1 MRTDPSSTQAPE
13 PAAAATNSRHLR
25 RMIGLTRPHRKMLA
39 IGIGAAMIAAA
50 FHAASLS
57 GMLPILQIMVADEG
71 LHAWVDRNTASQR
84 IGADLALHTPK
95 KDRPID
101 FRDIR
106 PVVVRNLYE
115 NSPLVELRI
124 HNGDPIISLD
134 GERLDGNDW
143 LQRVAA
149 SPSGTTIEFQ
159 TLTDSGADSVS
170 ETHELTLAEPGFLWR
185 IGRTLA
191 SYVPRPGPG
200 ESQLGT
206 LVYILLAVV
215 GIALMGSVFR
225 FIAEYCTMVAVL
237 RSVMD
242 LRRQLYGK
250 VLKMPMSFFDR
261 DVSDTVSRFIQDTQE
276 IQRGL
281 QTLFG
286 RMTREPAK
294 AFFLFSAAMIL
305 DWRITIT
312 VAVVSPWIILLFWAV
327 GRKVRKANKR
337 LLRGWGRMVGALEAT
352 FRGIAVVKA
361 YTAENTERIR
371 FWNIDRRMLA
381 QQLRMAWLDALIGP
395 ALQVLTVVAASAGL
409 LWLASEVLAGRVE
422 RAAFA
427 TLSILLAA
435 MFDPIRKA
443 ANVYNKLQRAM
454 AGAERIYGV
463 IDAPEEA
470 EQLDGAVKLPPL
482 ERQIQFRDVTF
493 VYAGADRPAL
503 DRVNLTLNRGETVA
517 IVGPN
522 GSGKTTLINHL
533 LRFYDPQ
540 QGEIL
545 FDDVN
550 ITTATLRSLRQQ
562 IALVTQ
568 DPVIFAISISD
579 NVAYGSRHGTQEDVL
594 HAARQAFADDF
605 IRLME
610 DGYDTVPGD
619 LGRTMSG
626 GQRQRIAIARAVY
639 RDTPILIFD
648 EATSQVDSES
658 EQKIQTALKELAKDR
673 TTLIVAHRLSTIRF
687 ADRIVLM
694 DMGRIADTGTHDEL
708 FQRSPL
714 YRALCETQFVDMNG
728 SQSQPLAPK

>member
-1 MRTDPSSTQAPE
+1 MRIEPSSRPTPE
-13 PAAAATNSRHLR
+13 SANGATSSHNLR
-25 RMIGLTRPHRKMLA
+25 RMVGLVRPHRKMLA
-39 IGIGAAMIAAA
+39 IGIGAAIIAAA
-50 FHAASLS
+50 FHAVSLS
-57 GMLPILQIMVADEG
+57 GMFPILQIMVADEG
-71 LHAWVDRNTASQR
+71 LHAWVDRNAASGR
-84 IGADLALHTPK
+84 VGADLTLHTP
-95 KDRPID
+95 DLD
-101 FRDIR
+101 GSLDYQDIR
-106 PVVVRNLYE
+106 PVVVRNLHE
-115 NSPLVELRI
+115 GSPLVELGI
-124 HNGDPIISLD
+124 HNGDQIVSLE
-134 GERLDGNDW
+134 GERLDGKDW

-149 SPSGTTIEFQ
+149 YAPGTTIRFQ
-159 TLTDSGADSVS
+159 IDSVS
-170 ETHELTLAEPGFLWR
+170 ETYELTLGELDWEWR
-185 IGRTLA
+185 IGRPLV
-191 SYVPRPGPG
+191 SYIPRPGPG
-200 ESQLGT
+200 ESQLGA
-206 LVYILLAVV
+206 LFYVLLAVV
-215 GIALMGSVFR
+215 AIALLASVFR

-237 RSVMD
+237 RSVKD

-250 VLKMPMSFFDR
+250 VLRLPMDFFAR
-261 DVSDTVSRFIQDTQE
+261 NVSDTVSRFIQDTQE
-276 IQRGL
+276 VQRGL

-294 AFFLFSAAMIL
+294 AFFLFSAAMYFNP
-305 DWRITIT
+305 RITIT
-312 VAVVSPWIILLFWAV
+312 VALVSPWIILLFWAV
-327 GRKVRKANKR
+327 GKKVRKANKR
-337 LLRGWGRMVGALEAT
+337 LLRGWGRMVGTLEAS

-361 YTAENTERIR
+361 YTAEDTERRR
-371 FWNIDRRMLA
+371 FGEIDQRMLD
-381 QQLRMAWLDALIGP
+381 QQLRMAWLDAFIGP

-409 LWLASEVLAGRVE
+409 YWLASEVLAGRIE

-454 AGAERIYGV
+454 AGAERIYAV

-470 EQLDGAVKLPPL
+470 ERGDEAVKLPPL
-482 ERQIQFRDVTF
+482 ERQIEFRDVTF
-493 VYAGADRPAL
+493 VYPGADRPAL
-503 DRVNLTLNRGETVA
+503 DRVDLTLKRGETVA

-550 ITTATLRSLRQQ
+550 IAHGTLRSLRQQ

-579 NVAYGSRHGTQEDVL
+579 NVAYGSPDGTQEDVL

-605 IRLME
+605 IRLFE

-658 EQKIQTALKELAKDR
+658 EQKIQTALKALSKDR

-708 FQRSPL
+708 FHRSPL
-714 YRALCETQFVDMNG
+714 YRALCETQFFDMNETK
-728 SQSQPLAPK
+728 SQPPTVK